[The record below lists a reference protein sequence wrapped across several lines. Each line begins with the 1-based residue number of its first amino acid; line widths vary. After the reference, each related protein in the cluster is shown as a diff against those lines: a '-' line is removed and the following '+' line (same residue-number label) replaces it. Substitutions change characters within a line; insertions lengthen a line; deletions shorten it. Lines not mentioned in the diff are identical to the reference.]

1 MSKEAKLVID
11 FGNSQTRFAVM
22 FKGKENQTA
31 YFHVSNSFVELP
43 EGYTVPEAYRDDPE
57 TQFIQLGGSTYAHGS
72 IVESEFSKSSLR
84 PSTLTKK
91 FNSITTDLALELA
104 LVLGIRRIAEYAGQT
119 SNEEGLADELE
130 WKIFALLPP
139 NDIAI
144 GRDKMR
150 ERYKNMQSVSYI
162 KPDADGSFENSAPT
176 VFKTDITAVN
186 VIPEGYAAFFG
197 AMFKTPGVFNDGVD
211 KDTVESLTLIV
222 DIGSGTTDCCIVNN
236 AQLVSSSQ
244 DTINIGGRHVVNE
257 VSRMLR
263 ADNIELAD
271 SVVEGIVN
279 TGVYTISPKRS
290 IDYTDMVNAAR
301 AEVARKIN
309 AGITRYLESSDFSP
323 TQIAGILPV
332 GGGSVRLEGSG
343 LRPLSEFVCDEIQ
356 RNATFSDVVPT
367 PVGISPRDLNV
378 IGAAEI
384 AGAR

>member
-1 MSKEAKLVID
+1 
-11 FGNSQTRFAVM
+11 
-22 FKGKENQTA
+22 
-31 YFHVSNSFVELP
+31 
-43 EGYTVPEAYRDDPE
+43 
-57 TQFIQLGGSTYAHGS
+57 
-72 IVESEFSKSSLR
+72 
-84 PSTLTKK
+84 
-91 FNSITTDLALELA
+91 
-104 LVLGIRRIAEYAGQT
+104 
-119 SNEEGLADELE
+119 
-130 WKIFALLPP
+130 
-139 NDIAI
+139 
-144 GRDKMR
+144 
-150 ERYKNMQSVSYI
+150 
-162 KPDADGSFENSAPT
+162 
-176 VFKTDITAVN
+176 
-186 VIPEGYAAFFG
+186 
-197 AMFKTPGVFNDGVD
+197 
-211 KDTVESLTLIV
+211 
-222 DIGSGTTDCCIVNN
+222 
-236 AQLVSSSQ
+236 
-244 DTINIGGRHVVNE
+244 
-257 VSRMLR
+257 MLR